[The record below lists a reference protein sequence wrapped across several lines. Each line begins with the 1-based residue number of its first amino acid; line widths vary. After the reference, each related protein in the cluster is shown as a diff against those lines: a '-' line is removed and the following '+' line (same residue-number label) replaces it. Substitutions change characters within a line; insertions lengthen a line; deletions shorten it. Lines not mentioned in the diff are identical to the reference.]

1 MVKKIDVFVFVV
13 DFTKWFVCQI
23 HGREPMKRARCGQG

>member
-1 MVKKIDVFVFVV
+1 MVKKNVVVV
-13 DFTKWFVCQI
+13 DFTEWFVSQF